1 MAASPAK
8 EHPVVLRV
16 AKLKNLGHAVA
27 SARHTWREA
36 EVPNAKAEF
45 THLNQDWRPAKSSG
59 QLAAAIRERH
69 KRVTEKPPADA
80 VACLEYLVTANQD
93 AFSVNG
99 GHVDWYAYFSDAVA
113 WLEAKHGKDNVVA
126 VNIQLDEQAPHMV
139 AYVVPLVEK
148 SETTRIRE
156 VRAPGINPLDGKP
169 NRVKKEYKVPPV
181 TRLSAQT
188 YAGGGAKLS
197 RMQTEFADEVGKKHG
212 LIRGIEKSR
221 AQHQDVKSYYTRA
234 KAFDESMPELVQ
246 EAMETAL
253 KPRLDAIK
261 AKEEELKAHEYR
273 LAGRARVLDDRQKV
287 LDDFQH
293 ELNERD
299 DRLRQW
305 QADLYDYALHNGI
318 EQDPPAL
325 DDDHRP

>member
-1 MAASPAK
+1 
-8 EHPVVLRV
+8 
-16 AKLKNLGHAVA
+16 
-27 SARHTWREA
+27 
-36 EVPNAKAEF
+36 
-45 THLNQDWRPAKSSG
+45 
-59 QLAAAIRERH
+59 
-69 KRVTEKPPADA
+69 
-80 VACLEYLVTANQD
+80 
-93 AFSVNG
+93 
-99 GHVDWYAYFSDAVA
+99 
-113 WLEAKHGKDNVVA
+113 
-126 VNIQLDEQAPHMV
+126 
-139 AYVVPLVEK
+139 
-148 SETTRIRE
+148 
-156 VRAPGINPLDGKP
+156 
-169 NRVKKEYKVPPV
+169 
-181 TRLSAQT
+181 
-188 YAGGGAKLS
+188 
-197 RMQTEFADEVGKKHG
+197 MQTEFADEVGKKHG

-221 AQHQDVKSYYTRA
+221 AKHQDVKSYYTRA

-273 LAGRARVLDDRQKV
+273 LAGRARLLDDRQKV
-287 LDDFQH
+287 LDDFQN